1 MDYKCDGNK
10 DYLNS
15 YKSYD
20 CEDKSDESLIS
31 CCDGNHPAYND
42 YICEYKDYDWD
53 NFGKE
58 SKIFKKGL
66 IILVGFINGNPGITL
81 KGA

>member
-31 CCDGNHPAYND
+31 CCDGNHDAYTN
-42 YICEYKDYDWD
+42 YICEYKDYA

-58 SKIFKKGL
+58 SKTFKKGL
-66 IILVGFINGNPGITL
+66 ILVGWVEGNPGITL